1 LSLFFG
7 ICACYAVNL
16 MRLERRSI
24 AKGILALAMTAL
36 LLSVAALGA
45 DKKTPKALDPAEI
58 SKRAAASTVVIQCAP
73 DPKAATK
80 TPAGDATGFLVSESG
95 QIVTSLR
102 SILQCNQITVKLS
115 SGDVYDNVSVLDLDV
130 RRDLVVLKIKA
141 ASLAALPLGDSNAL
155 EIGQTLHSSLFP
167 SQKAPISGFRQMDGY
182 KLVQISAAAAFPGG
196 AGGPVLDDQGAVAGI
211 AVPGVAGA
219 EGQSFALPVNYV
231 KGYLDG
237 KSEMPFP
244 TLVAVVKAT
253 AASLASSAKTQ
264 PGAPAT
270 PVPPKLYT
278 PPVIAGGV
286 GSGGGI
292 GNGSGCVGAG
302 CAATNPPAGGA
313 YKPGNGVTEPK
324 VLQRVEP
331 AYSEEAR
338 KAKWQGT
345 VIVSLVVDEK
355 GKATNV
361 TVVRPLGLGL
371 DEKAI
376 EAVKKWVFAP
386 GTKDG
391 KPVPVT
397 AQIEITFNLL

>member
-1 LSLFFG
+1 
-7 ICACYAVNL
+7 
-16 MRLERRSI
+16 MRREKRSI
-24 AKGILALAMTAL
+24 ANGILALAVPAL
-36 LLSVAALGA
+36 LLSVATLGA

-58 SKRAAASTVVIQCAP
+58 SKRAAASTVAIQCAP

-80 TPAGDATGFLVSESG
+80 TPVADTRGFLVSESG

-115 SGDVYDNVSVLDLDV
+115 SGDVYDNVSVLDVDV

-141 ASLAALPLGDSNAL
+141 ALLTALPLGDSNAL
-155 EIGQTLHSSLFP
+155 EIGQTLHSSIFP
-167 SQKAPISGFRQMDGY
+167 SQKAPITGFRQMDGY
-182 KLVQISAAAAFPGG
+182 KLVQISAPAVPGG

-211 AVPGVAGA
+211 AVTGVSGA

-244 TLVAVVKAT
+244 TLVAVLKAT
-253 AASLASSAKTQ
+253 ASSLASSAKTQ

-270 PVPPKLYT
+270 PVPPKVFT
-278 PPVIAGGV
+278 PPVI
-286 GSGGGI
+286 GGGI

-302 CAATNPPAGGA
+302 CAAANPPAGGA

-355 GKATNV
+355 GNATNV
-361 TVVRPLGLGL
+361 TVVKPLGLGL

-376 EAVKKWVFAP
+376 EALKKWVFAP

-391 KPVPVT
+391 KPVPVM